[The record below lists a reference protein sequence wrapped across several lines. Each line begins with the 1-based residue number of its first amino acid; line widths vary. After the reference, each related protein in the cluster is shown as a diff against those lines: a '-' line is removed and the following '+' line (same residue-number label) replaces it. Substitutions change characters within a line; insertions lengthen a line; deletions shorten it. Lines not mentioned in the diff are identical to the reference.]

1 MASLIFTLKEIKL
14 LRLHNSDMKRLLL
27 PLLAALVLPACATK
41 TYESKEKAG
50 EACVAWWKEGGDFY
64 VREGEGYNM
73 VTKRF
78 PIRRC
83 FVDEENKTIVGRE
96 LTQIKADETLL
107 GPLNIGEG
115 KATPETKKKF
125 KFK

>member
-1 MASLIFTLKEIKL
+1 MLSLQGSSPRIEL
-14 LRLHNSDMKRLLL
+14 NKRLLL

-96 LTQIKADETLL
+96 LTQIKAGEKLL

-115 KATPETKKKF
+115 KATPETKKTF

>member
-1 MASLIFTLKEIKL
+1 MKLQQKKASLILVSLFA
-14 LRLHNSDMKRLLL
+14 S
-27 PLLAALVLPACATK
+27 LVLPACATK
-41 TYESKEKAG
+41 TYESKEKAW

-115 KATPETKKKF
+115 KATPETKKTF

>member
-1 MASLIFTLKEIKL
+1 MELVIFTPKEIRL
-14 LRLHNSDMKRLLL
+14 LKWHDENMKRLLL
-27 PLLAALVLPACATK
+27 PLLAALVLPACSTK
-41 TYESKEKAG
+41 TYESKEKAW

-73 VTKRF
+73 VTRRF

-83 FVDEENKTIVGRE
+83 FVDEENKTMVGRE

-107 GPLNIGEG
+107 GPLNI
-115 KATPETKKKF
+115 
-125 KFK
+125 